1 VSTLPF
7 DSRPLDSRP
16 LDSRPLDSRPL
27 DSLPF
32 DSLYRHGF
40 ARVAAAVPSVRVADP
55 AFNVKAT
62 LELARRADAQGVSVV
77 VFPELGITAYSCEDL
92 FHQQALLNE
101 VNNALGELVRESV
114 GLHPMLVVGAPIR
127 VGSSL
132 FNTAVV
138 IHRGKVLGV
147 VPKSYLPGYR
157 EFYEERQ
164 FAAERDRLEDE
175 VVVAGQRCRF
185 GARQLFRTG
194 IDGLVVHVEIC
205 EDIWVPVPPSTWA
218 ALAGATVLL
227 NLSGSPIT
235 VGKAA
240 YRRELCRSHSARC
253 ISAYVYTGA
262 GEGESTTDL
271 AWDGHA
277 MVTENGALLA
287 ESTRFAGDPQLVV
300 ADVDLGRLLTERS
313 RQTSFAD
320 AIADDRQRIKDFHVV
335 DVDLVAP
342 SGPLSLVR
350 DIERFP
356 FVPTSPVERDERCDE
371 VFNIQVQGLAQRL
384 RSTGINKVVIGVSG
398 GLDSTQALL
407 VCVRTFDRLGLDRKN
422 ILAYTMPGFATSQRT
437 LDQANALMAALG
449 VAAHTIDIRP
459 ACEVMLHDL
468 DHPYANG
475 QPVYDVTFEN
485 VQAGQRT
492 SHLFRLA
499 NHHGGLVV
507 GTGDLSELAL
517 GWCTYGVGDQMSHYN
532 VNSSVPKTLI
542 QHLIRWEAGRWEA
555 SHDNDDTAAVLQA
568 IVNTEISPELV
579 PTTGKEH
586 GKEHSAGTQP
596 SQRTQDVI
604 GPYELQ
610 DFVLYYTTRFGFAPS
625 KIAFMAHHSWGE
637 LDRGTWSDLVPAEL
651 RHAYD
656 LPTIK
661 QWMTVFMKRFFG
673 QSQFKRSAMPNGPK
687 VGSGGS
693 LSPRGDWRAPS
704 DGSAAPWLAELQR
717 NVPV

>member
-1 VSTLPF
+1 VST
-7 DSRPLDSRP
+7 
-16 LDSRPLDSRPL
+16 
-27 DSLPF
+27 LPF

-55 AFNVKAT
+55 EFNAQAT
-62 LELARRADAQGVSVV
+62 LELAKRASQQGVSVV
-77 VFPELGITAYSCEDL
+77 VFPELGLSAYSCDDL
-92 FHQQALLNE
+92 FHQQALLDE
-101 VNNALGELVRESV
+101 VQQSLELLVAESV
-114 GLHPMLVVGAPIR
+114 GLQPMLIVGAPVR

-138 IHRGKVLGV
+138 IHNGKVLGV

-164 FAAERDRLEDE
+164 FAAERDRLDEE
-175 VVVAGQRCRF
+175 VVVAGQRCHF
-185 GARQLFRTG
+185 GANQLFRTG

-218 ALAGATVLL
+218 AMAGATVLV

-253 ISAYVYTGA
+253 LAAYVYTGA

-277 MVTENGALLA
+277 MVAENGVLIA
-287 ESTRFAGDPQLVV
+287 ESTRFAEEAQLVV
-300 ADVDLGRLLTERS
+300 ADVDLGRLLTERA

-320 AIADDRQRIKDFHVV
+320 AIADHRQSISGFHSV

-342 SGPLSLVR
+342 TGPLALTR

-356 FVPTSPVERDERCDE
+356 YVPTSRAERDERCDE
-371 VFNIQVQGLAQRL
+371 VFSIQVQGLAQRL
-384 RSTGINKVVIGVSG
+384 RSTGITKVVIGVSG

-407 VCVRTFDRLGLDRKN
+407 VCTRTFDRLGFDRKD

-437 LDQANALMAALG
+437 LDQANALMHALG
-449 VAAHTIDIRP
+449 VSAETIDIRP
-459 ACEVMLHDL
+459 SCEVMLKDL
-468 DHPYANG
+468 NHPYTDG

-542 QHLIRWEAGRWEA
+542 QHLIRWEASREDQQTA
-555 SHDNDDTAAVLQA
+555 SVLQA
-568 IVNTEISPELV
+568 IVDTEISPELI
-579 PTTGKEH
+579 PTG
-586 GKEHSAGTQP
+586 AGSPERTAGAEQTQP
-596 SQRTQDVI
+596 TQRTQDVI

-625 KIAFMAHHSWGE
+625 KVAFLAHHAWG
-637 LDRGTWSDLVPAEL
+637 DVGRGTWSDLVPTDL
-651 RHAYD
+651 RHQYD

-661 QWMTVFMKRFFG
+661 RWMAVFMKRFFG

-704 DGSAAPWLAELQR
+704 DGSAAPWLRELER
-717 NVPV
+717 NVPI